1 MVNAHRI
8 HITMMNVSTEAN
20 GVATATAF
28 VQEVAGERLDIAAVE
43 AAVDT
48 ELSEVSVNFILRLS
62 ENAVEAIQNEESIDY
77 FGEV

>member
-1 MVNAHRI
+1 
-8 HITMMNVSTEAN
+8 MMNVSTEAN

-28 VQEVAGERLDIAAVE
+28 VQEVAGERLDIADVE

-48 ELSEVSVNFILRLS
+48 ELSEVSVTFILRLS